1 MTSAL
6 RAILTLAARP
16 VIGGQAVIE
25 GVMMRSPKSLA
36 IAVRR
41 PDGGIVLREEAWL
54 SFSTRL
60 PFLRWPLLRGAT
72 MLVESLYNGL
82 LALNFSASVAMPD
95 DAKAKRDVTTS
106 GAATGDA
113 TTSDA
118 TTGDATTGDA
128 TTSDAAKGGGALWLT
143 MAVSLAF
150 AFALFKGVPHLSAW
164 GLGRVLGGDDGSALP
179 MTSPLFHLVDGGI
192 KLALFVGYIALISRM
207 NDVKRLF
214 MYHGAEH
221 KSVHVW
227 EAAEPLDVEHAR
239 GKSTA
244 HPRCGTS
251 LILLVI
257 AVSIVVFAVVLPFV
271 PVVFEHDLA
280 QALFLLAVK
289 LPLLLPIA
297 GIAYEGQRLAAKHP
311 GNALVRALIA
321 PGMLMQRLTTR
332 EPGDAELEVALAAL
346 RKAVWREQQAEVV
359 PLPARQA
366 SVEVFESFD
375 AVAKSV
381 A

>member
-1 MTSAL
+1 MTSIL
-6 RAILTLAARP
+6 RVLLVLAARP

-54 SFSTRL
+54 SFSARL
-60 PFLRWPLLRGAT
+60 PFLRWPLLRGAA
-72 MLVESLYNGL
+72 MLVESLYNGIV
-82 LALNFSASVAMPD
+82 ALNFSASVAYPED
-95 DAKAKRDVTTS
+95 ESAQQQ
-106 GAATGDA
+106 AATTKQGN
-113 TTSDA
+113 
-118 TTGDATTGDA
+118 GQ
-128 TTSDAAKGGGALWLT
+128 GALWVTL
-143 MAVSLAF
+143 AISLAF

-164 GLGRVLGGDDGSALP
+164 GLGRVIGGEGDTALP
-179 MTSPLFHLVDGGI
+179 MTSPQFHLVDGAI
-192 KLALFVGYIALISRM
+192 KLALFVGYILFISRM
-207 NDVKRLF
+207 NEVKRLF

-227 EAAEPLDVEHAR
+227 EAEQPLDVEHAR

-257 AVSIVVFAVVLPFV
+257 ATSIVVFAGVLPLV
-271 PVVFEHDLA
+271 PVLFDSDFA
-280 QALFLLAVK
+280 QAVFLLVVK
-289 LPLLLPIA
+289 IPLLMPIA
-297 GIAYEGQRLAAKHP
+297 GLAYEGQRFAAKSP
-311 GNALVRALIA
+311 GNLVIRALIA
-321 PGMLMQRLTTR
+321 PGMLLQRLTTR
-332 EPGDAELEVALAAL
+332 EPGDGELEVALAAL
-346 RKAVWREQQAEVV
+346 QKTVWRERQGEVV
-359 PLPARQA
+359 ALPQRAA

>member
-1 MTSAL
+1 MISIVRVLLA
-6 RAILTLAARP
+6 LAARP

-54 SFSTRL
+54 SLGTRL
-60 PFLRWPLLRGAT
+60 PFLRWPLMRGAT
-72 MLVESLYNGL
+72 MLVESLYNGIV
-82 LALNFSASVAMPD
+82 ALNFSASVAYPD
-95 DAKAKRDVTTS
+95 DEGAKKE
-106 GAATGDA
+106 
-113 TTSDA
+113 
-118 TTGDATTGDA
+118 
-128 TTSDAAKGGGALWLT
+128 AAKSEDGKGQGALWVTL
-143 MAVSLAF
+143 AISLAF
-150 AFALFKGVPHLSAW
+150 AFGLFKGVPHLSAW
-164 GLGRVLGGDDGSALP
+164 GLGRVLGGEGGTALP

-192 KLALFVGYIALISRM
+192 KLALFVGYILFISRM
-207 NDVKRLF
+207 GEVKRLF

-227 EAAEPLDVEHAR
+227 EAAEALDVEHAR

-257 AVSIVVFAVVLPFV
+257 ATSIVVFAGVLPLV
-271 PVVFEHDLA
+271 PELFEHDLA
-280 QALFLLAVK
+280 QTLFLLVVK
-289 LPLLLPIA
+289 IPLLLPIA
-297 GIAYEGQRLAAKHP
+297 GLAYEAQRFAAKSP
-311 GNALVRALIA
+311 NNPLIRAIIA
-321 PGMLMQRLTTR
+321 PGMLLQRLTTR

-346 RKAVWREQQAEVV
+346 KKTVWREQQGEVV
-359 PLPARQA
+359 ALPERRA

>member
-1 MTSAL
+1 MRSAL

-54 SFSTRL
+54 SFSARL

-82 LALNFSASVAMPD
+82 LALNFSASVAFPED
-95 DAKAKRDVTTS
+95 DKAQKE
-106 GAATGDA
+106 
-113 TTSDA
+113 
-118 TTGDATTGDA
+118 
-128 TTSDAAKGGGALWLT
+128 AAKGNSALWVT

-150 AFALFKGVPHLSAW
+150 AFGLFKGVPHLSAW
-164 GLGRVLGGDDGSALP
+164 GLGRLLGGEGDSALP

-207 NDVKRLF
+207 RDVKRLF

-227 EAAEPLDVEHAR
+227 EAQEPLDVEHAR

-257 AVSIVVFAVVLPFV
+257 AVSILVFAAVLPFV
-271 PVVFEHDLA
+271 PVLFPNDLA

-289 LPLLLPIA
+289 MPLLLPIA
-297 GIAYEGQRLAAKHP
+297 GIAYEGQRLAAKNP
-311 GNALVRALIA
+311 GNVVVRALIA

-346 RKAVWREQQAEVV
+346 RKTVWREQQADVV
-359 PLPARQA
+359 PLPQRQA

>member
-1 MTSAL
+1 M
-6 RAILTLAARP
+6 LAARP

-54 SFSTRL
+54 SFSARL

-82 LALNFSASVAMPD
+82 LALNFSASVAFPED
-95 DAKAKRDVTTS
+95 SKEQKEAQK
-106 GAATGDA
+106 
-113 TTSDA
+113 
-118 TTGDATTGDA
+118 
-128 TTSDAAKGGGALWLT
+128 DAAKGNGALWVT

-150 AFALFKGVPHLSAW
+150 AFGLFKGVPHLSAW
-164 GLGRVLGGDDGSALP
+164 GLGRLLGGEGDSALP

-207 NDVKRLF
+207 RDVKRLF

-227 EAAEPLDVEHAR
+227 EAEEPLDVEHAR

-257 AVSIVVFAVVLPFV
+257 AVSIVVFAGVLPFV
-271 PVVFEHDLA
+271 PVLSDNDFV

-297 GIAYEGQRLAAKHP
+297 GIAYEGQRLAARHP
-311 GNALVRALIA
+311 GSVLVRALIA

-346 RKAVWREQQAEVV
+346 KKTVWREQQGEVV

>member
-1 MTSAL
+1 MRSAL

-54 SFSTRL
+54 SFSARL

-82 LALNFSASVAMPD
+82 LALNFSASVAFPED
-95 DAKAKRDVTTS
+95 DKAQKE
-106 GAATGDA
+106 
-113 TTSDA
+113 
-118 TTGDATTGDA
+118 
-128 TTSDAAKGGGALWLT
+128 AAKGNSALWVT

-150 AFALFKGVPHLSAW
+150 AFGLFKGVPHLSAW
-164 GLGRVLGGDDGSALP
+164 GLGRLLGGEGDSALP

-207 NDVKRLF
+207 RDVKRLF

-227 EAAEPLDVEHAR
+227 EAQEPLDVEHAR

-257 AVSIVVFAVVLPFV
+257 AVSILVFAAVLPFV
-271 PVVFEHDLA
+271 PVLFPNDLA

-289 LPLLLPIA
+289 MPLLLPIA
-297 GIAYEGQRLAAKHP
+297 GIAYEGQRLAAKNP
-311 GNALVRALIA
+311 GNVVVRALIA

-346 RKAVWREQQAEVV
+346 RKTVWREQQADVV
-359 PLPARQA
+359 PLPQRQA

-381 A
+381 V